1 MGEWFF
7 GSAKP
12 DRLLEVHYDMPM
24 SADPDMTLIDKLK
37 LRWYLLLRWLL
48 CLWVKPRIQPDAD
61 GNTGISGDQPVC
73 YVMDSYALS
82 SVLILDQ
89 CCEQQ
94 KLARPLLSVDG
105 VTQSPNRSYA
115 VLKRLKGLFFRRPEP
130 RTHSAMLE
138 LMIEQSWA
146 NPKLDIQL
154 VPVTVM
160 VGQRPSVD
168 SGFTRIIFSE
178 NWEIASRFKRLIST
192 LVNGRRTFVQFSRPI
207 SLQEL
212 VTEGMDAPVALRK
225 VSRILRVHFK
235 RVRTAAI
242 GPDLSHRRTVVNKVV
257 NSPTVRAAIAEKA
270 RRDGITTAKAR
281 SLAEE
286 YTREIAANYS
296 YSFIMVVVLLVS
308 WFWNRIYNGIKLNHF
323 ESFPHQAL
331 GHEVIYV
338 PCHRSHI
345 DYILLSYL
353 VHENGSV
360 PPHIA
365 AGINLNLPLIGSWL
379 RRGGAFFLRR
389 TFRSHKLYAAV
400 FYEYLSTIQSQGVSI
415 EYFIEGTRS
424 RTGRLLPPKAGM
436 LAMSVRS
443 YLNAPL
449 KPIMFQPVYIGYE
462 RLVEGDSYTTELS
475 GKTKRS
481 ERLSD
486 LAKVFGI
493 VRHNY
498 GEAHV
503 SLGEPIYLDDLL
515 NEHDPQW
522 RDTIEKTASRPA
534 WVGTLVDDL
543 GQSIMTHINASA
555 DVNPVNLLALV
566 LLGTPRHALGE
577 KLLRR
582 QLDLYKNL
590 LSQNP
595 TPERTT
601 LTDKTAEEI
610 IAYGFE
616 MKILQ
621 RQSPELG
628 DIISIE
634 KDRALGLTYF
644 RNNVAHL
651 MALPS
656 LVACCF
662 LEHHQFSI
670 GNLRRAAIGLQPFL
684 QAELFLPWGQREFTR
699 ALDESIEQ
707 LIQYGLLIRDDDGT
721 TLSRATDNPE
731 AGMQL
736 KILAHSL
743 LQTVQRY
750 LITISMLARNGSGSL
765 SRAELERLC
774 IQTAQRISMLH
785 AFNSPEFYD
794 RALFRG
800 FIAQLRKIG
809 FLSTNKDN
817 KLLFDQRLEQI
828 SDDARF
834 ILGEAVRH
842 EIDQQAPAKEKKAG
856 EKTAE

>member
-1 MGEWFF
+1 
-7 GSAKP
+7 
-12 DRLLEVHYDMPM
+12 MPM
-24 SADPDMTLIDKLK
+24 SSEPNLTLIDRLK
-37 LRWYLLLRWLL
+37 LRWLLLLRWILG
-48 CLWVKPRIQPDAD
+48 LWVKPRIHPDAN
-61 GNTGISGDQPVC
+61 GNTGISGSQPVC

-82 SVLILDQ
+82 SVLILDR
-89 CCEQQ
+89 CCEQLE
-94 KLARPLLSVDG
+94 LARPLLPVEG
-105 VTQSPNRSYA
+105 VSQDPTRSYA
-115 VLKRLKGLFFRRPEP
+115 TLKRLRGVFFRRPNP

-138 LMIEQSWA
+138 LMVEKSWA
-146 NPKLDIQL
+146 DPQLDIQL
-154 VPVTVM
+154 VPVTVI

-168 SGFTRIIFSE
+168 SGFTRIMFSE
-178 NWEIASRFKRLIST
+178 NWEIAGRLRRLFST

-212 VTEGMDAPVALRK
+212 AGEGLDSPLALRK
-225 VSRILRVHFK
+225 VSRILRAHFK

-242 GPDLSHRRTVVNKVV
+242 GPDLSHRRTMVNKIIS
-257 NSPTVRAAIAEKA
+257 SPAVRAAIEDKARREDITPEKA
-270 RRDGITTAKAR
+270 R
-281 SLAEE
+281 SQAEK
-286 YTREIAANYS
+286 YIREIAANYS
-296 YSFIMVVVLLVS
+296 YSVIMVAVMLVS

-365 AGINLNLPLIGSWL
+365 AGINLNLPVIGSWL

-475 GKTKRS
+475 GKAKRS
-481 ERLSD
+481 EKLSD
-486 LAKVFGI
+486 LTKVFGI
-493 VRHNY
+493 ARHNY
-498 GEAHV
+498 GKAHV
-503 SLGEPIYLDDLL
+503 SLGEPIYLDELL
-515 NEHDPQW
+515 DEHDPQW
-522 RDTIEKTASRPA
+522 RDTVANSTAKPVWMNA
-534 WVGTLVDDL
+534 LIDDL

-577 KLLRR
+577 KLL
-582 QLDLYKNL
+582 QGQIALYKNL
-590 LSQNP
+590 LSHKP
-595 TPERTT
+595 SPERITMT
-601 LTDKTAEEI
+601 AKTASEI
-610 IAYGFE
+610 ISYGFE

-621 RQSPELG
+621 RQAHTLG

-634 KDRALGLTYF
+634 ADRAIGLTYF

-651 MALPS
+651 MTLPS

-662 LEHHQFSI
+662 LEHHKFSI
-670 GNLRRAAIGLQPFL
+670 GNLRRAAIGMQPFL

-707 LIQYGLLIRDDDGT
+707 LIQHGLLIRDDDGK

-750 LITISMLARNGSGSL
+750 LITISTLAHNGSGVL

-774 IQTAQRISMLH
+774 IETAQRISMLH
-785 AFNSPEFYD
+785 AFNAPEFYD
-794 RALFRG
+794 RALFKG

-817 KLLFDQRLEQI
+817 KLEFDQRLEQI

-834 ILGEAVRH
+834 ILGEAIRH
-842 EIDQQAPAKEKKAG
+842 EIGQQAPVSDTQA
-856 EKTAE
+856 

>member
-1 MGEWFF
+1 MGGWF
-7 GSAKP
+7 SAP
-12 DRLLEVHYDMPM
+12 NGLRIVEVHYDRPM
-24 SADPDMTLIDKLK
+24 NSDPNMALSDTLK
-37 LRWYLLLRWLL
+37 LRWFLLLRWILR
-48 CLWVKPRIQPDAD
+48 LWVKPRIQTDAD
-61 GNTGISGDQPVC
+61 GNTGVSGTQPVC

-89 CCEQQ
+89 CCQ
-94 KLARPLLSVDG
+94 KQGLARPLLPVQGG
-105 VTQSPNRSYA
+105 VQSPARSYA
-115 VLKRLKGLFFRRPEP
+115 VLKRLKGVFFRRPDP

-138 LMIEQSWA
+138 LMIEKSWA
-146 NPKLDIQL
+146 DPQLDIQL

-160 VGQRPSVD
+160 VGQRPGAD
-168 SGFTRIIFSE
+168 SGLTRIIFSE
-178 NWEIASRFKRLIST
+178 NWEIAGRLRRLFST
-192 LVNGRRTFVQFSRPI
+192 LVNGRRTLVQFSRPI

-212 VTEGMDAPVALRK
+212 AAEGLDSPVALRK

-242 GPDLSHRRTVVNKVV
+242 GPDLSHRRTVVDKVV
-257 NSPTVRAAIAEKA
+257 NSPTVSAAIEDKV
-270 RRDGITTAKAR
+270 RRENITTAKAR
-281 SLAEE
+281 SQAQE

-296 YSFIMVVVLLVS
+296 YSFIMVAVVLLS

-323 ESFPHQAL
+323 KNFPHQAL

-353 VHENGSV
+353 IHENGSV

-365 AGINLNLPLIGSWL
+365 AGINLNLPIIGSWL

-400 FYEYLSTIQSQGVSI
+400 FYEYLSTIQSQGVAI

-443 YLNAPL
+443 YLNAPVR
-449 KPIMFQPVYIGYE
+449 PIMFQPVYIGYE

-475 GKTKRS
+475 GKAKRS

-486 LAKVFGI
+486 LTKVFGI
-493 VRHNY
+493 ARHNY

-515 NEHDPQW
+515 NKHDPQW
-522 RDTIEKTASRPA
+522 RDTIAGSTARPA
-534 WVGTLVDDL
+534 WMNALVDDL

-577 KLLRR
+577 TLLQR
-582 QLDLYKNL
+582 QISLYKNL
-590 LSQNP
+590 LSQKP
-595 TPERTT
+595 TPDRVT
-601 LTDKTAEEI
+601 LTDKAAEQVI
-610 IAYGFE
+610 SYGFE
-616 MKILQ
+616 MKILR
-621 RQSPELG
+621 RQPHTQG
-628 DIISIE
+628 DIIAIE
-634 KDRALGLTYF
+634 TDRAIGLTYF

-662 LEHHQFSI
+662 LEHDKFSI
-670 GNLRRAAIGLQPFL
+670 GNLHRTAIGIQPFL

-707 LIQYGLLIRDDDGT
+707 LVQHGLLIRSDDNT
-721 TLSRATDNPE
+721 SLSRAADNPD
-731 AGMQL
+731 AGIQL

-750 LITISMLARNGSGSL
+750 LITISVLVRNGSAVL

-774 IQTAQRISMLH
+774 IETAQRISMLH
-785 AFNSPEFYD
+785 AFNAPEFYD

-800 FIAQLRKIG
+800 FIMQMRKIG
-809 FLSTNKDN
+809 FLSTDGNN

-834 ILGEAVRH
+834 ILGEAIRH
-842 EIDQQAPAKEKKAG
+842 EVDQQAPPG
-856 EKTAE
+856 EQG